1 MKRDE
6 YYNKHRHLSF
16 DELSIKHNTTTG
28 LIRYC
33 LLVKLNKDCKLSDKN
48 RYFFFFLKYR
58 KKSQKNIWDFE
69 KKNETVKTRH
79 KHII

>member
-48 RYFFFFLKYR
+48 RYFFFF
-58 KKSQKNIWDFE
+58 
-69 KKNETVKTRH
+69 
-79 KHII
+79 